1 MIWWSQ
7 KFSVFIYSV
16 TVSVDFTC
24 SFQMVSIYAS
34 IVEQKLNLII
44 GSLLISLRRQVTF
57 GNAATGFPAK
67 WCLRKECRNSILMTC
82 HYPDLGSAS
91 DWLNQISHVARTIRS
106 TTQTWVV
113 KRYQY
118 GISTLVS
125 QTSFG
130 RETIG
135 SIATCRPFF
144 QANYWFKIFPQLIFA
159 VTKKMRKN
167 RLKNKSNHFM
177 KWLHSLWIYER
188 QHFFNRFISVCSDCL
203 FYEHFFILAQL
214 KNLDNIQP

>member
-67 WCLRKECRNSILMTC
+67 WCLRKECRNSILMMC
-82 HYPDLGSAS
+82 RYPDLGSAS

-106 TTQTWVV
+106 TTQIWVV
-113 KRYQY
+113 NV
-118 GISTLVS
+118 ISMEFLLL
-125 QTSFG
+125 FL
-130 RETIG
+130 RRHLETIS
-135 SIATCRPFF
+135 SIAKCRPFF
-144 QANYWFKIFPQLIFA
+144 QANYWFKIFPQLQWY
-159 VTKKMRKN
+159 
-167 RLKNKSNHFM
+167 L
-177 KWLHSLWIYER
+177 
-188 QHFFNRFISVCSDCL
+188 Q
-203 FYEHFFILAQL
+203 
-214 KNLDNIQP
+214 

>member
-1 MIWWSQ
+1 MGKTEEDWSGLILGFIVNFKGFIKTWLFLIWWSQ

-24 SFQMVSIYAS
+24 SFQMDSIYAS

-44 GSLLISLRRQVTF
+44 GSLLISLRRQPTF

-91 DWLNQISHVARTIRS
+91 DWLNQISHVAWTIRS

-135 SIATCRPFF
+135 SIATCRLFF
-144 QANYWFKIFPQLIFA
+144 QANYWFKIFPQLQWY
-159 VTKKMRKN
+159 
-167 RLKNKSNHFM
+167 L
-177 KWLHSLWIYER
+177 L
-188 QHFFNRFISVCSDCL
+188 
-203 FYEHFFILAQL
+203 
-214 KNLDNIQP
+214 